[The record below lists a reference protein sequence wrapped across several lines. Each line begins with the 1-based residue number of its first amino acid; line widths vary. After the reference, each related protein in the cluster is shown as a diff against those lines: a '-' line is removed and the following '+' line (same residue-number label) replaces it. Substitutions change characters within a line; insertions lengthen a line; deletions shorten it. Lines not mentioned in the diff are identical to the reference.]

1 MSRAARVLAAA
12 SALTLAAAAPAAA
25 QSARA
30 TMTASATVVE
40 PIGFSAGPST
50 VSAGRGAID
59 VTTPVSVRGRAA
71 HVVQVIRA
79 AGVAPALR
87 ATVQG
92 RGAQTQANGA
102 TSSAY
107 DVRLRVARETA
118 AAGPSAVTYV
128 ISTLN

>member
-1 MSRAARVLAAA
+1 MSRAAHVLVAAA
-12 SALTLAAAAPAAA
+12 GLILATAAPAAA

-30 TMTASATVVE
+30 TITASATVVE
-40 PIGFSAGPST
+40 PIAFAAGPST
-50 VSAGRGAID
+50 VAAARGAID

-79 AGVAPALR
+79 NGEPTAIR
-87 ATVQG
+87 ATVSG
-92 RGAQTQANGA
+92 RGTETQANGA

-107 DVRLRVARETA
+107 DVRLRLARETA

-128 ISTLN
+128 VSTLN